1 MAKENQQETVQK
13 QPEPNFNGAAIIDEN
28 GKETLITEEMIRD
41 ACDSVEDSK
50 A

>member
-1 MAKENQQETVQK
+1 MAKDNQQDTEEK
-13 QPEPNFNGAAIIDEN
+13 RPEPNFNGAAIIDEN

-41 ACDSVEDSK
+41 ACDSVEDGK

>member
-28 GKETLITEEMIRD
+28 GKETLITEEMIKD
-41 ACDSVEDSK
+41 ACDSIEDTK